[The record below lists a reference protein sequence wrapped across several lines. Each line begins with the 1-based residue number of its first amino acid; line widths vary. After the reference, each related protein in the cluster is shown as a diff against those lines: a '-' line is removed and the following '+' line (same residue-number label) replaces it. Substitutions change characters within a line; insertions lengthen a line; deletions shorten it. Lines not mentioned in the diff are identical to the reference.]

1 MKNFSK
7 IFQDKHWL
15 TISNII
21 TTLRIFLAPVVIVGM
36 YYSCW
41 VFSFFIFVLA
51 AATDLLDGYL
61 ARLLN
66 QQTHFGRMLDPVADK
81 IFLISSFYSLSFIN
95 TPSFLVPAWFVW
107 LIIVREILI
116 LLGSLI
122 LIIAC
127 SNFEVKPILWGKLT
141 TFFQLAFIAWIF
153 ACYFFSWIPVKT
165 YNISLILL
173 TIYSVISFLVYA
185 KIGLSKFFQKTRPCQ
200 KHYI

>member
-1 MKNFSK
+1 MKNFNK
-7 IFQDKHWL
+7 IFQDKYWL

-36 YYSCW
+36 YQRYW
-41 VFSFFIFVLA
+41 AFSFFIFVAA

-95 TPSFLVPAWFVW
+95 TPSFQVPAWFVG
-107 LIIVREILI
+107 LIVVREILI
-116 LLGSLI
+116 LLGSLFLI
-122 LIIAC
+122 LFC
-127 SNFEVKPILWGKLT
+127 SDFEVKPILWGKLT

-165 YNISLILL
+165 YNISLMLL
-173 TIYSVISFLVYA
+173 AIYSVISFLAYA
-185 KIGLSKFFQKTRPCQ
+185 KIGFIKLFSK
-200 KHYI
+200 I

>member
-1 MKNFSK
+1 MKTFSK

-15 TISNII
+15 TTSNII
-21 TTLRIFLAPVVIVGM
+21 TTLRIFLAPVVVVGM
-36 YYSCW
+36 YRSCW

-66 QQTHFGRMLDPVADK
+66 EQTHFGRMLDPVADK

-95 TPSFLVPAWFVW
+95 TPSFIVPAWFVG
-107 LIIVREILI
+107 LILVREVLI
-116 LLGSLI
+116 LLGSLF
-122 LIIAC
+122 LIIFC
-127 SNFEVKPILWGKLT
+127 SDFEIKPILWGKLT

-173 TIYSVISFLVYA
+173 AIYSVISFLVYA
-185 KIGLSKFFQKTRPCQ
+185 KIGLTKLFSKN
-200 KHYI
+200 